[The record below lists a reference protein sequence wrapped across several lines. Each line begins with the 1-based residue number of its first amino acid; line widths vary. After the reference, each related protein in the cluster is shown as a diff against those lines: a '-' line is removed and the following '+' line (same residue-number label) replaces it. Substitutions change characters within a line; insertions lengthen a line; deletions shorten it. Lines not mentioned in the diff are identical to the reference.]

1 MNCKK
6 IILFTSMALALLS
19 FKNAFCADYQVNI
32 NKSQNDKIVQLRDD
46 HSNRKTEITI
56 INDIKVHVSV
66 RYNDGV
72 SSVKYYVNPG
82 DTLFLYDDRDLDNV
96 PIVIQNYLGR
106 TIFKGDLPNHSVSNV
121 STLSSQ

>member
-1 MNCKK
+1 
-6 IILFTSMALALLS
+6 MALALLS

-32 NKSQNDKIVQLRDD
+32 NKSQNDKIVQLRDE